1 MMDMGDRRH
10 KMARLAALLSGLSVL
25 MAIISRLTG
34 VTIVITQ
41 SSYMSFATV
50 AILFAIYFRVGGL
63 SCVFRTKRA
72 GLSEQTG
79 RPFGVK

>member
-10 KMARLAALLSGLSVL
+10 KMARPAALLSGLSVL
-25 MAIISRLTG
+25 AAIISRLTG

-41 SSYMSFATV
+41 GSYMSFATV

-63 SCVFRTKRA
+63 SDADK
-72 GLSEQTG
+72 
-79 RPFGVK
+79 K